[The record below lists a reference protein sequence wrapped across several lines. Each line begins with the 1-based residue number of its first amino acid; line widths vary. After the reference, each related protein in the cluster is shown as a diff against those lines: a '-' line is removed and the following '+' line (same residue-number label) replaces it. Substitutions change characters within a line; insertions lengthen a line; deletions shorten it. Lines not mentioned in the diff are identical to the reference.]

1 MSVPIALIAAVAEN
15 GVIGVGGG
23 LPWRLKAD
31 LKKFR
36 SITMG
41 KPVVMG
47 RKTFDSIGRT
57 LDGRDVIVVTR
68 QKGFAPPGVLVA
80 ASLKEAISVAEAR
93 AKERGA
99 DEIMIGG
106 GGEVYAEA
114 LPLAERLYV
123 THVAV
128 RPLGDTRFPDIELG
142 TWAEVSREALAGS
155 EGDTAAGVHVV
166 YRRRR

>member
-1 MSVPIALIAAVAEN
+1 VSTPIALIAAVAEN

-23 LPWRLKAD
+23 LPWRIKAD
-31 LKKFR
+31 LRKFR
-36 SITMG
+36 AITMG

-47 RKTFDSIGRT
+47 RKTFESIGRA

-68 QKGFAPPGVLVA
+68 QKGFAPDGVSVA
-80 ASLKEAISVAEAR
+80 ASLKEALVFAEECAR
-93 AKERGA
+93 KRGA
-99 DEIMIGG
+99 EEIMVGG

-114 LPLAERLYV
+114 LPLAERLYI
-123 THVAV
+123 THVAS
-128 RPLGDTRFPDIELG
+128 RPPGDTRFPDVEPEV
-142 TWAEVSREALAGS
+142 WAEVSREALPAS